1 MPGAVPQTSSHAICA
16 AILPYVQRLAGGNEW
31 RRFEPLRK
39 GINVEAGKVVHPA
52 LQGMG

>member
-1 MPGAVPQTSSHAICA
+1 MREALSTFDVGLI
-16 AILPYVQRLAGGNEW
+16 YVQRLAGGNEW